1 MHLGTRLRRVLP
13 ATILL
18 LGLLAGLG
26 AASAQADAP
35 PSIEGGRRTPHTAEH
50 TPGSAAGTPLPS
62 PSPLETAPPLNPQ
75 ASNPGTPLTPKD
87 TTNGAD
93 PSPAKPSDK
102 TDEQAAH
109 TVRFDPADGS
119 KPTQASVKTGTLATP
134 PQENPQRP
142 GFRFDGWTL
151 DGRPYDFRTP
161 VLKDTTLKAQWSR
174 ITDWTL
180 SPEHGPATGTR
191 LTISP
196 PDRQEPYY
204 TSIQA
209 AGDQI
214 VGLTG
219 DSRIHTWTQDHTPV
233 QVPSPTQASDGFHY
247 LQAAAGDQWQAAL
260 GSDQHIYTWDSQQST
275 PTILDTG
282 QDTRFTSISL
292 NGDRLLAVD
301 RKGQVHAF
309 QDSQKDSRD
318 PNPKL
323 LEQATTILPGKAQ
336 AVTTAASASRTLIVD
351 SDGQAWTWE
360 TSSPGDVKP
369 EPVRQDPGTRTVQ
382 AQALN
387 QGFLL
392 LDADG
397 QAWYLADSTTN
408 PTAVSPPEGMKASR
422 ITADKNQAIITDW
435 EGHVWAWK
443 PGETPMRADNGN
455 QPYTQAVL
463 ADGRIT
469 AISRQDGLHQWSL
482 DGQGRPGQPARP
494 DTTTTPTLETASM
507 DGQPLTPDKS
517 NDAWQTDIPAHTPG
531 PATITITG
539 SQDGQPFTRSL
550 NYTVDQP
557 LTRDIRQGSTHTV
570 SFDTNGGSQAPQP
583 QQVPYPYGRVQR
595 PIPDPVREGHQ
606 FDGWFISDIAYDF
619 SKPVTD
625 NLTLTAKWT
634 PSTWTINPDKGSQFG
649 NETTTITPPP
659 GQGIKF
665 NQISGS
671 RDFGDRG
678 FTLAVGS
685 DGNAYAW
692 GRNNYGQLGD
702 GTLTQRNK
710 PVIVKKP
717 AGASADFTYVQVS
730 AGDEQSLAVGSDG
743 YVYAWGNNESG
754 QLGNGSSGGY
764 STVPLRVIDPN
775 DPRSGLTAVQVSA
788 GYYHSL
794 ALDARGNIWA
804 WGFNQFGELG
814 NGNNIN
820 SAIPT
825 LAQYPRDA
833 GTVTAIQVSG
843 GFHHTAAIDTK
854 GNTWSWGWNWFG
866 QLGNGNNIDSAIPVP
881 VQYPR
886 DAGTVTAIQVSAG
899 ADHSLIIDTKGNT
912 WAWGWN
918 QLGELG
924 NGSSSADANPVP
936 GMVKYPENAGT
947 VTAIQVSAG
956 GYHSL
961 AIDKNGNAWAW
972 GGNDSGELG
981 IGTTSKSEIP
991 ALVQYPKNAGAVT
1004 TVQVS
1009 AGGYHSLGIDKE
1021 GKTWAWGYNQFGQL
1035 GNGTISNSS
1044 IPTPVAFNLS
1054 PVISSVTFDTSPA
1067 TNLNYINDS
1076 SVTVLTPEHLPGPVT
1091 VSVGYTLG
1099 GEGSTLI
1106 NKSLTYTYLPAGVL
1120 PRAGGEGILLAFAT
1134 GMTGMGGVLAS
1145 RRHRREAHQLLHASH
1160 E

>member
-1 MHLGTRLRRVLP
+1 MHQGTRLRR
-13 ATILL
+13 ASATTILL

-26 AASAQADAP
+26 AATADADAP
-35 PSIEGGRRTPHTAEH
+35 PSIEEGRQTPHTAGQ

-134 PQENPQRP
+134 PQHNPQRD
-142 GFRFDGWTL
+142 GFRFDGWTR
-151 DGRPYDFRTP
+151 DGQPYDFQTP
-161 VLKDTTLKAQWSR
+161 ILKDTTLTAKWTKT
-174 ITDWTL
+174 TDWKL

-209 AGDQI
+209 AGDQT

-219 DSRIHTWTQDHTPV
+219 DGRIHTWTQDHTPV

-336 AVTTAASASRTLIVD
+336 AVTAAASASRTLIVD

-435 EGHVWAWK
+435 EGRVWAWK
-443 PGETPMRADNGN
+443 PGGTPVRADNSS
-455 QPYTQAVL
+455 QPCTQAVL

-469 AISRQDGLHQWSL
+469 AVSRQGGLHQWSL
-482 DGQGRPGQPARP
+482 DGQGRPGQPARL
-494 DTTTTPTLETASM
+494 DTTQAPTLETASM
-507 DGQPLTPDKS
+507 DGQALTLTRN

-531 PATITITG
+531 EATITITG

-595 PIPDPVREGHQ
+595 PTPDPVLEGHQ

-794 ALDARGNIWA
+794 AIDARGNIWA

>member
-1 MHLGTRLRRVLP
+1 
-13 ATILL
+13 
-18 LGLLAGLG
+18 
-26 AASAQADAP
+26 
-35 PSIEGGRRTPHTAEH
+35 
-50 TPGSAAGTPLPS
+50 
-62 PSPLETAPPLNPQ
+62 
-75 ASNPGTPLTPKD
+75 
-87 TTNGAD
+87 
-93 PSPAKPSDK
+93 
-102 TDEQAAH
+102 
-109 TVRFDPADGS
+109 
-119 KPTQASVKTGTLATP
+119 
-134 PQENPQRP
+134 
-142 GFRFDGWTL
+142 
-151 DGRPYDFRTP
+151 
-161 VLKDTTLKAQWSR
+161 
-174 ITDWTL
+174 
-180 SPEHGPATGTR
+180 
-191 LTISP
+191 
-196 PDRQEPYY
+196 
-204 TSIQA
+204 
-209 AGDQI
+209 
-214 VGLTG
+214 
-219 DSRIHTWTQDHTPV
+219 
-233 QVPSPTQASDGFHY
+233 
-247 LQAAAGDQWQAAL
+247 
-260 GSDQHIYTWDSQQST
+260 
-275 PTILDTG
+275 
-282 QDTRFTSISL
+282 
-292 NGDRLLAVD
+292 
-301 RKGQVHAF
+301 
-309 QDSQKDSRD
+309 
-318 PNPKL
+318 
-323 LEQATTILPGKAQ
+323 
-336 AVTTAASASRTLIVD
+336 
-351 SDGQAWTWE
+351 
-360 TSSPGDVKP
+360 
-369 EPVRQDPGTRTVQ
+369 
-382 AQALN
+382 
-387 QGFLL
+387 
-392 LDADG
+392 
-397 QAWYLADSTTN
+397 
-408 PTAVSPPEGMKASR
+408 
-422 ITADKNQAIITDW
+422 
-435 EGHVWAWK
+435 
-443 PGETPMRADNGN
+443 
-455 QPYTQAVL
+455 
-463 ADGRIT
+463 
-469 AISRQDGLHQWSL
+469 
-482 DGQGRPGQPARP
+482 GQGRPGQPARP

-507 DGQPLTPDKS
+507 DGQPLTPDKTG
-517 NDAWQTDIPAHTPG
+517 DAWQTEVPARQPG
-531 PATITITG
+531 QATITITG
-539 SQDGQPFTRSL
+539 KQDGQHFTRSL

-595 PIPDPVREGHQ
+595 PTPDPVREGHQ

-814 NGNNIN
+814 NGNNID

-825 LAQYPRDA
+825 LA
-833 GTVTAIQVSG
+833 
-843 GFHHTAAIDTK
+843 
-854 GNTWSWGWNWFG
+854 
-866 QLGNGNNIDSAIPVP
+866 
-881 VQYPR
+881 QYPR

>member
-35 PSIEGGRRTPHTAEH
+35 PSIEGDRRTPHTAEH

-219 DSRIHTWTQDHTPV
+219 DGRIHTWTQDHTPV

-336 AVTTAASASRTLIVD
+336 AVTAAASASRTLIVD
-351 SDGQAWTWE
+351 ADGQAWTWE

-482 DGQGRPGQPARP
+482 DGQGRPGQPARL
-494 DTTTTPTLETASM
+494 DTTQAPTLETASM

-595 PIPDPVREGHQ
+595 PTPDPVCEGHQ

-866 QLGNGNNIDSAIPVP
+866 QLGNGNNINSAIPVP

>member
-1 MHLGTRLRRVLP
+1 MSYRRRSSCWACWQAWAPRPPRRTLP
-13 ATILL
+13 HPSR
-18 LGLLAGLG
+18 G
-26 AASAQADAP
+26 AAGPPTQLSTPPAAQPAHRCP
-35 PSIEGGRRTPHTAEH
+35 
-50 TPGSAAGTPLPS
+50 

-142 GFRFDGWTL
+142 GFRFDGWAL

-219 DSRIHTWTQDHTPV
+219 DGRIHTWTQDHTPV

-247 LQAAAGDQWQAAL
+247 LQTAAGDQWQAAL

-309 QDSQKDSRD
+309 QDSQD

-336 AVTTAASASRTLIVD
+336 AVTAAASASRTLIVD

-595 PIPDPVREGHQ
+595 PTPDPVREGHQ

-775 DPRSGLTAVQVSA
+775 GPRSGLTAVQVSA

-866 QLGNGNNIDSAIPVP
+866 QLGNGNNINSAIPVP

-936 GMVKYPENAGT
+936 GMVKYPENSGT

-991 ALVQYPKNAGAVT
+991 ALVQYPKNVGAVT

-1035 GNGTISNSS
+1035 GNDTISNSS

-1120 PRAGGEGILLAFAT
+1120 PRAGGEGLLLAFAT

>member
-219 DSRIHTWTQDHTPV
+219 DGRIHTWTQDHTPV

-260 GSDQHIYTWDSQQST
+260 GPDQHIYTWDSQQST

-336 AVTTAASASRTLIVD
+336 AVTAAASASRTLIVD

-595 PIPDPVREGHQ
+595 PTPDPVREGHQ

-866 QLGNGNNIDSAIPVP
+866 QLGNGNNINSAIPVP

-1145 RRHRREAHQLLHASH
+1145 RRHRREARQLLHASH

>member
-1 MHLGTRLRRVLP
+1 MHQGTRLRR
-13 ATILL
+13 ASASTILL

-26 AASAQADAP
+26 AATADADAP
-35 PSIEGGRRTPHTAEH
+35 PSIEGGRQTPHTAGQ

-134 PQENPQRP
+134 PQQNPQRP

-151 DGRPYDFRTP
+151 DGRPYDFQDP
-161 VLKDTTLKAQWSR
+161 ILQDTTLKAQWSR

-219 DSRIHTWTQDHTPV
+219 DGRINTWTQDHTPV

-318 PNPKL
+318 PNPKPD
-323 LEQATTILPGKAQ
+323 EQATTILPGKAQ
-336 AVTTAASASRTLIVD
+336 AVTAAASASRTLIVD
-351 SDGQAWTWE
+351 SDGQAWTRDASN
-360 TSSPGDVKP
+360 TGNVKP

-392 LDADG
+392 LDAGG

-435 EGHVWAWK
+435 EGRVWAWK

-455 QPYTQAVL
+455 QTYTQAVL

-469 AISRQDGLHQWSL
+469 AVSRQGSMFTWSL

-531 PATITITG
+531 EATITITG

-550 NYTVDQP
+550 DYTVDQP

-595 PIPDPVREGHQ
+595 PTPDPVREGHQ

-671 RDFGDRG
+671 KDYTYG
-678 FTLAVGS
+678 FSLAVGS
-685 DGNAYAW
+685 DGNAYTW
-692 GRNNYGQLGD
+692 GSNQYGQLGD
-702 GTLTQRNK
+702 GTTADRTT
-710 PVIVKKP
+710 PVMVRKP
-717 AGASADFTYVQVS
+717 AGVPTDFTYVQVA
-730 AGDEQSLAVGSDG
+730 AGGYHSLAIGSDG
-743 YVYAWGNNESG
+743 YVYAWGLNWSG
-754 QLGNGSSGGY
+754 QLGNNTSGGY
-764 STVPLRVIDPN
+764 MTAPVRVCDPN
-775 DPRSGLTAVQVSA
+775 SPTDASRGL
-788 GYYHSL
+788 
-794 ALDARGNIWA
+794 
-804 WGFNQFGELG
+804 
-814 NGNNIN
+814 
-820 SAIPT
+820 
-825 LAQYPRDA
+825 
-833 GTVTAIQVSG
+833 
-843 GFHHTAAIDTK
+843 K
-854 GNTWSWGWNWFG
+854 
-866 QLGNGNNIDSAIPVP
+866 
-881 VQYPR
+881 
-886 DAGTVTAIQVSAG
+886 AIQVSAG
-899 ADHSLIIDTKGNT
+899 RDHSLAVDKDGNT
-912 WAWGWN
+912 WAWGDNWSG
-918 QLGELG
+918 QLGNSTNTNTSNPTLVPKQVLL
-924 NGSSSADANPVP
+924 NPNDANT
-936 GMVKYPENAGT
+936 GLKAMQ
-947 VTAIQVSAG
+947 ISAG
-956 GYHSL
+956 YWHSL
-961 AIDKNGNAWAW
+961 AIDTNG
-972 GGNDSGELG
+972 
-981 IGTTSKSEIP
+981 
-991 ALVQYPKNAGAVT
+991 
-1004 TVQVS
+1004 
-1009 AGGYHSLGIDKE
+1009 H
-1021 GKTWAWGYNQFGQL
+1021 TWAWGYNYHGEIGSSANNGTFNPNPVPKQILLNPNDASTGLNVMQANAGGNHSMAIDKNGDTWTWGSNEFGQL
-1035 GNGTISNSS
+1035 GKSINNGTTKANHVPMQVLLDPNEASSTEIKTKQISSGYYHSFAINTKGLTRAWGRNSDGQLGNPEAGS
-1044 IPTPVAFNLS
+1044 PSPAPMPVVFNLS
-1054 PVISSVTFDTSPA
+1054 PVISGVTFDTSPG
-1067 TNLNYINDS
+1067 TDLTPMGSN
-1076 SVTVLTPEHLPGPVT
+1076 SVTVNTPAHLHGPVT
-1091 VSVGYTLG
+1091 VSVDYMMGGAERTL
-1099 GEGSTLI
+1099 TDA
-1106 NKSLTYTYLPAGVL
+1106 SLTYTYLPAGVL
-1120 PRAGGEGILLAFAT
+1120 PRAGGEGHPARPGHRHDRHGRGPGVPPSPAGNTPTVTRFARARQT
-1134 GMTGMGGVLAS
+1134 GGVSIHTPRPS
-1145 RRHRREAHQLLHASH
+1145 RGRAGRTVSYKA
-1160 E
+1160 